1 MPFQSEKQR
10 RYLWANEPEIARDW
24 TDTYGSRIRRDNGG
38 GMGWADQGGMKNYLG
53 EQPMV
58 NAPQN
63 WRAGPNTPPTELAYV
78 TGPEK
83 DLILQANMH
92 GSLANGPNEGPS
104 GIMSLDTQGDY
115 TPDRSPGGT
124 SGGGGGGDREAENI
138 ATQQAARQKAVLT
151 GKIQKDPLTGNW
163 EAGRNL
169 GRGENVMGLGL
180 GPGQGPQLGLT
191 RSRIGGGLGNWAS
204 QFAGSKI
211 GGGLGSMLFGPWG
224 ALLGALF
231 GRGVGKRGYQAY
243 QTKDKKESLQ
253 DILLGEN
260 NILSSMFNKRINE
273 QPRGEGI
280 ETIDIKDK
288 YLRNQPQRSAKDFID
303 LDKSYSEFDTI
314 PSEYKGANLAKFISN
329 KKDFPLHGKV
339 VGDWDKGLGDFEY
352 EQPEEW
358 STQDFP
364 VRSDFYP
371 GNVTKTY
378 ETGTGQNTLAD
389 WLGTTKYSDTRW

>member
-191 RSRIGGGLGNWAS
+191 RSRIGGGLGDWAS

-224 ALLGALF
+224 MLLGSLF

-243 QTKDKKESLQ
+243 QTPKRETWKD
-253 DILLGEN
+253 IAFGEN
-260 NILSSMFNKRINE
+260 TLLSNLFNKRINE
-273 QPRGEGI
+273 QPRREGI
-280 ETIDIKDK
+280 ERIDMSDMRDRFNQGDDLSSIEGQQAKLVGPALIQYRDIERKIKGYIPDMDVWMYGKPTERDK
-288 YLRNQPQRSAKDFID
+288 KLWEKLQKKMKEEKI
-303 LDKSYSEFDTI
+303 
-314 PSEYKGANLAKFISN
+314 YKL
-329 KKDFPLHGKV
+329 PTMTV
-339 VGDWDKGLGDFEY
+339 
-352 EQPEEW
+352 
-358 STQDFP
+358 
-364 VRSDFYP
+364 
-371 GNVTKTY
+371 
-378 ETGTGQNTLAD
+378 
-389 WLGTTKYSDTRW
+389 